1 VLGVINFGGILMTEF
16 NKGCRGFE
24 KLLLAL
30 ERDSK
35 DPTLQSKNWVNMWC
49 KVADYRSFCFVHKIK
64 EI

>member
-1 VLGVINFGGILMTEF
+1 MTEF

-30 ERDSK
+30 ERDCK
-35 DPTLQSKNWVNMWC
+35 DPTLQNKNWVNMWC
-49 KVADYRSFCFVHKIK
+49 KVSDYRSFCFVHKIK